1 MTGLRG
7 AAAILTGAAQG
18 LGLAIARAY
27 AAEGMRVALLDVNA
41 AALAQATDELRE
53 TGADCRPITVDLSDA
68 AATQRAVDE
77 ALDAYGTPRVLVHNA
92 ALLVQRSMLEISFA
106 QWRKE
111 SDIIIQAAFLL
122 SKAVW
127 PRMIESGGG
136 SIVYVSSGS
145 GIKGFEKE
153 IAYCPAKHGQE
164 GLMKALALEGAPY
177 GIAVNTITP
186 GAPMRTPMSEANYTD
201 EYKRG
206 WIDPALLAPAFVWL
220 AAATPRTVTGER
232 LNAWQVSEAM
242 RAGIQPS
249 E

>member
-1 MTGLRG
+1 MTSLRG
-7 AAAILTGAAQG
+7 AAAIVTGAAQG

-27 AAEGMRVALLDVNA
+27 AAEGMRLALLDVNA
-41 AALAQATDELRE
+41 GALGELTRELRG
-53 TGADCRPITVDLSDA
+53 TGAEVVPLTVDLSDA
-68 AATQRAVDE
+68 NATQQAADA
-77 ALDAYGTPRVLVHNA
+77 ALKALGAPRVLIHNA
-92 ALLVQRSMLEISFA
+92 ALLIQRSMQEVTFE

-127 PRMIESGGG
+127 EPMIEAGAG

-164 GLMKALALEGAPY
+164 GLMKSLALEGAPL

-186 GAPMRTPMSEANYTD
+186 GAPMRTPMSEVNYT
-201 EYKRG
+201 EEHKRG

-220 AAATPRTVTGER
+220 AGATPRSVTGER
-232 LNAWQVSEAM
+232 LNAWQFSEAM
-242 RAGIQPS
+242 RAGQARA
-249 E
+249 

>member
-1 MTGLRG
+1 MSDLRG
-7 AAAILTGAAQG
+7 AAAIVTGAAQG

-41 AALAQATDELRE
+41 AALAQAAEEIRASGTD
-53 TGADCRPITVDLSDA
+53 CQPITVDLSDA
-68 AATQRAVDE
+68 DATQRAIDE
-77 ALDAYGTPRVLVHNA
+77 VLDALGTPRILVHNA

-111 SDIIIQAAFLL
+111 SDIILQAAFLL

-127 PRMIESGGG
+127 PCMVEAGGG

-164 GLMKALALEGAPY
+164 GLMKALALEGAPFN
-177 GIAVNTITP
+177 IAVNTITP
-186 GAPMRTPMSEANYTD
+186 GAPMHTPMSEANYTE

-220 AAATPRTVTGER
+220 ARATPRIVTGER
-232 LNAWQVSEAM
+232 LNAWQVSEAI
-242 RAGIQPS
+242 RAAQS
-249 E
+249 